1 MKSIT
6 KCPHCETQFY
16 VDDEQLSQ
24 YNGKVRCG
32 NCLEVFVAA
41 DYFIDKQESKPTPVV
56 TAPTAE
62 VVEEINTD
70 NLPVDVE
77 SVEEKLQVDQPLP
90 EASIPD
96 PAASFEF
103 KQSDAEGSEE
113 ETNQS
118 DPIEDELDG
127 LTSVRDVD
135 ENFIAKTESLIKN
148 IDIED
153 AAAKLEPE
161 TKSTSIKSTGTE
173 GSSDDKADIKK
184 PARRKS
190 FLDDDPEEV
199 VIQQPGFSFKID
211 SPDTLDVLSKWREDA
226 AKTPETTD
234 SVAPDVEVKE
244 EKLDAD
250 RASITEPPTPM
261 TDEFVLPEPGQTV
274 QDTQAKTDDPSS
286 ENYDFLLTEKE
297 PLSPWMIALAVLLV
311 LLLLG
316 QGIYY
321 FRNQIARSVP
331 ELKPLLQQFCA
342 PIGCKVSLPKEIN
355 LLSIDDSGI
364 QQDAKLQ
371 GVIRLSSTITNRAK
385 FSQAY
390 PKLEVTLTDERDM
403 PKVRR
408 VFAPTDY
415 LKKQVNLA
423 DGIQAGESIPVEMA
437 LMTDAESISGFRIL
451 LAY

>member
-16 VDDEQLSQ
+16 VDDAQLSQ
-24 YNGKVRCG
+24 FNGKVRCG

-41 DYFIDKQESKPTPVV
+41 DYFIDKQQKHVPREIPSPTP
-56 TAPTAE
+56 E
-62 VVEEINTD
+62 VVDEINTD
-70 NLPVDVE
+70 NLLIGSE
-77 SVEEKLQVDQPLP
+77 SVEEKLVVN
-90 EASIPD
+90 ASSEEVSTPD
-96 PAASFEF
+96 PAADFEF
-103 KQSDAEGSEE
+103 KQGNAADSEE
-113 ETNQS
+113 ENSQS
-118 DPIEDELDG
+118 HEIEEELDG
-127 LTSVRDVD
+127 LTSVRDID

-161 TKSTSIKSTGTE
+161 AASTLVKSDSAESA
-173 GSSDDKADIKK
+173 SDKQDEIDK
-184 PARRKS
+184 PVRRKS
-190 FLDDDPEEV
+190 FLDDEPEEA
-199 VIQQPGFSFKID
+199 VIQQPEFSFKID
-211 SPDTLDVLSKWREDA
+211 SPETLDVLSKWREES
-226 AKTPETTD
+226 AKEPELSSESVESD
-234 SVAPDVEVKE
+234 SIVNDKSAKDT
-244 EKLDAD
+244 
-250 RASITEPPTPM
+250 ASITEPPTPM
-261 TDEFVLPEPGQTV
+261 TDEFVLPEA
-274 QDTQAKTDDPSS
+274 DQAIVDPEAKPDEQVS
-286 ENYDFLLTEKE
+286 ESYDFLLTEKE
-297 PLSPWMIALAVLLV
+297 PLSPWMITLAVLLL

-316 QGIYY
+316 QGVYY
-321 FRNQIARSVP
+321 FRNQIAQSVP

-342 PIGCKVSLPKEIN
+342 PIGCKISLPKEIN

-415 LKKQVNLA
+415 LKKRVNLSE
-423 DGIQAGESIPVEMA
+423 GIQAGESIPVEMA
-437 LMTDAESISGFRIL
+437 LMTDAENISGFRIL